1 MIATYLKNATIKK
14 LTQGIITIC
23 GGLEKLQLKAL
34 SREGCHLFEDLNWIK
49 LINKIIITLVYQ
61 NKVI

>member
-23 GGLEKLQLKAL
+23 GGVENLQLKVL
-34 SREGCHLFEDLNWIK
+34 SHEGCHLFEDLNWIK
-49 LINKIIITLVYQ
+49 LMNKIIITLCLP
-61 NKVI
+61 K